1 MHLAEF
7 TPPAAVTPAQ
17 PLPQQDRLPVRE
29 FLGTGPYS
37 DGASLISPFE
47 ETIFLWRPEKQ
58 PIRQLYSKAT
68 TTTGT
73 QHMPSTLSAGT
84 SSHQQQLLPARPE
97 SQKSGQGRE
106 DMVASRSDRQ
116 EAEVVPFCNFQVYAV

>member
-7 TPPAAVTPAQ
+7 SPPHAVTPAQ

-68 TTTGT
+68 TTT
-73 QHMPSTLSAGT
+73 QHIIPPTLSTGT
-84 SSHQQQLLPARPE
+84 SHQQQLLPPRPE
-97 SQKSGQGRE
+97 EQKSGQGRE
-106 DMVASRSDRQ
+106 DMVASRNDRQ